1 MPKKRTPKQM
11 RDRAQEQRD
20 KASTMTDQAETM
32 RDMASKMSK
41 KKPEQDVNQI
51 AARIVRDATT
61 RD

>member
-1 MPKKRTPKQM
+1 M